1 MISNLDKEYR
11 YVVFSDLKKNY
22 LGVLKDG
29 TVDVKGLTGKKS
41 HTPPFIRRAFY
52 QVLDILS
59 NVNTASDFTSAKVKI
74 IEVIKEN
81 ALKLEANEIP
91 LPDFTFN
98 VMVNKSPEKY
108 GIKLADNFKN
118 FSIDGTGN
126 DIPSFKGL
134 PQHIKAEVIEWQWQ
148 GSKGWSYYLIC

>member
-1 MISNLDKEYR
+1 M
-11 YVVFSDLKKNY
+11 
-22 LGVLKDG
+22 
-29 TVDVKGLTGKKS
+29 
-41 HTPPFIRRAFY
+41 
-52 QVLDILS
+52 
-59 NVNTASDFTSAKVKI
+59 KI

-91 LPDFTFN
+91 LPDLTFN

-126 DIPSFKGL
+126 DIASFKGL
-134 PQHIKAEVIEWQWQ
+134 PQHIKA
-148 GSKGWSYYLIC
+148 